1 MQEENTFVIVWF
13 ADACFDLF
21 LLTFS
26 FIFVLTNIS
35 SINLSLAHE
44 LGEDVFSHG
53 LRI

>member
-1 MQEENTFVIVWF
+1 MQEENTSVIVWF

-44 LGEDVFSHG
+44 LGEDVLSHG